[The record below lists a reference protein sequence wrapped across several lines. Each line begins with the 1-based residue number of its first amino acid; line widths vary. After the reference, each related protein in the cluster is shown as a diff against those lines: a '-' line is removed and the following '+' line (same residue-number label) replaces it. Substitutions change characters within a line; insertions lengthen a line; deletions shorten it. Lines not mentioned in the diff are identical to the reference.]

1 MRGWAAPGAGRSVR
15 VEAGWV
21 DVGVFEGERGRL
33 FGVAYRMLGS
43 AVEAEDV
50 VQEAWLRWARVEPGS
65 VVAPGRWLVKVVVN
79 LCLSAL
85 GSAWAR
91 RETYV
96 GEWLPEPVV
105 TEGGELGP
113 LDSAERRD
121 SVSVALL
128 VMLER
133 LGPVE
138 RAVFVLREA
147 FGYPYREIGE
157 VVGLSEVNCRQVHR
171 RAAARLGERERFAAD
186 RGEWRL
192 LVDRFLAAA
201 RDGDL
206 AGLEA
211 MLADGVVNRSDGG
224 GKAPAARR
232 AVVGAVKVAR
242 MYAGLLRRYAPVVT
256 RIELV
261 EVNGAPGLAAF
272 VDGDVLGVLV
282 LEVAG
287 GRIAGMWTIANPEK
301 LGYLRRQLTAA

>member
-1 MRGWAAPGAGRSVR
+1 
-15 VEAGWV
+15 V
-21 DVGVFEGERGRL
+21 DVVGVFEGERGRL

-50 VQEAWLRWARVEPGS
+50 VQEAWLRWERVEPGS

-85 GSAWAR
+85 GSARVR

-113 LDSAERRD
+113 LDSVERRD

-128 VMLER
+128 VVLER
-133 LGPVE
+133 LGAVE

-147 FGYPYREIGE
+147 FGYAYREIGE

-171 RAAARLGERERFAAD
+171 RAVARLGDRERFEVD
-186 RGEWRL
+186 RGEWRG
-192 LVDRFLAAA
+192 LVERFLAAA

-224 GKAPAARR
+224 GRAPAARR

-242 MYAGLLRRYAPVVT
+242 LYAGLVRRYGDLVT
-256 RIELV
+256 RIEPV

-272 VDGDVLGVLV
+272 VGEEALGVLV

-287 GRIAGMWTIANPEK
+287 GRIAGMWTMANPDK
-301 LGYLRRQLTAA
+301 LAYLRRQLTAA